1 MEEIGVRDL
10 KAGLS
15 EVLRRVGAGE
25 TVRVTLRGQ
34 AVADIVPVG
43 GRRREEWL
51 EKLIAEGRVTPST
64 RPLPRDAPPPVQ
76 GNQSASA
83 LILAERDSER

>member
-1 MEEIGVRDL
+1 MEEIGVREL

-15 EVLRRVGAGE
+15 EVLRRVSAGE
-25 TVRVTLRGQ
+25 TVRVTLRGR

-43 GRRREEWL
+43 GKRREAWL
-51 EKLIAEGRVTPST
+51 EKLIGEGRITPST
-64 RPLPRDAPPPVQ
+64 RPLPRHAPPPVQ